1 MVKLTGGPQ
10 RGAPVR
16 SVPRW
21 NRLPQQEPREQEPAA
36 VKVYNKNNNQ
46 SIVAPSRG
54 TLLQTAQ
61 HVTALLAVGV
71 IQEPFG
77 ADWAPGGSNK
87 LWLRLICGYDLKNKR
102 FKHLGEDLFLMIYC

>member
-46 SIVAPSRG
+46 PIVAPSRG

-61 HVTALLAVGV
+61 HGGNSGAV
-71 IQEPFG
+71 
-77 ADWAPGGSNK
+77 WS
-87 LWLRLICGYDLKNKR
+87 
-102 FKHLGEDLFLMIYC
+102 